1 MDKFRVKRK
10 DEWSISLTLEDFD
23 EVLRWKLRGQY
34 GRNAHHRQRLTDE
47 AVRAVTKAAFDV
59 RLTQK
64 ELELQIRVGVLTV
77 LPGVGVPVA
86 SAILALVDPETYG
99 VLDFRAWRQVFP
111 KKQVDYSVSGY
122 LRYMQ
127 KIWPLVD
134 ELQWTAQE
142 VDLAIWQY
150 DLEHPPTTE

>member
-1 MDKFRVKRK
+1 M
-10 DEWSISLTLEDFD
+10 E
-23 EVLRWKLRGQY
+23 LR
-34 GRNAHHRQRLTDE
+34 
-47 AVRAVTKAAFDV
+47 
-59 RLTQK
+59 
-64 ELELQIRVGVLTV
+64 IRTGVLTA

-111 KKQVDYSVSGY
+111 KKRVDYSVSGY

-142 VDLAIWQY
+142 VDLASACQKMDICLNPKNKWRFKIAKNF
-150 DLEHPPTTE
+150 DVR